1 MVLISLKI
9 VPNCLVGLLSAYSIS
24 SSMKK
29 FEIYFLRLTNQNSF
43 YILFL
48 YTCIGNITYFY
59 LMYRQCRFVSTGRCK
74 QLDTLFEIYMYIFHL
89 LIEYQILKLQYK
101 SIDALL
107 IINGLKIYAFEHL
120 HNIDCFI

>member
-29 FEIYFLRLTNQNSF
+29 FEIYFLRLINQNSF
-43 YILFL
+43 HILFL
-48 YTCIGNITYFY
+48 YIGNITYFY

-74 QLDTLFEIYMYIFHL
+74 QLDTLFEIYMYISHL
-89 LIEYQILKLQYK
+89 LIEYQILKLQ
-101 SIDALL
+101 
-107 IINGLKIYAFEHL
+107 
-120 HNIDCFI
+120 